1 MVLFKISNFEVYILN
16 IIYYLPGTVCLWCN
30 SGMTGTGVTTPNNF
44 LLEFH
49 RQKNMPGMVN
59 LDKN

>member
-1 MVLFKISNFEVYILN
+1 MVLLKISNFEVYILN
-16 IIYYLPGTVCLWCN
+16 IIYYLPGTVCN

-49 RQKNMPGMVN
+49 RQENMPGMVN